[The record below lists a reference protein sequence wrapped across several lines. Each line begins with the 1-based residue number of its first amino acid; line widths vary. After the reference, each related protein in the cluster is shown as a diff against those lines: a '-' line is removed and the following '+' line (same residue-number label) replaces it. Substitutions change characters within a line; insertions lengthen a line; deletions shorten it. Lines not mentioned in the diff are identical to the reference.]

1 MPSNIYPVITQT
13 VQTTETQLISS
24 NSNPL
29 PRRFIITFPSGIT
42 GTSINTTL
50 AEFSIGV
57 TPVNLLQM
65 VTPHGGNVRMDMLAN
80 ALMLR
85 RYGRLP
91 YSINCYSFRCS
102 FATDPDRVIV
112 WDCLPTSSY
121 VATTTSGTNTTDEG
135 STTDETVIPDSDENT
150 TNTTNTVT
158 PALL

>member
-42 GTSINTTL
+42 GTSVNTTL

-85 RYGRLP
+85 KYGRLP

-112 WDCLPTSSY
+112 WDCLPTSGY
-121 VATTTSGTNTTDEG
+121 VATTTAGADTTTTDEPTG
-135 STTDETVIPDSDENT
+135 DTGETTDPVTPAA
-150 TNTTNTVT
+150 VT

>member
-42 GTSINTTL
+42 GTSVNTTL

-85 RYGRLP
+85 KYGRLP
-91 YSINCYSFRCS
+91 YAINCYSFRCS

-112 WDCLPTSSY
+112 WDCLPTSGY
-121 VATTTSGTNTTDEG
+121 VATTAGAGTDTADEPTGDTTTTDPV
-135 STTDETVIPDSDENT
+135 TPAA
-150 TNTTNTVT
+150 VT

>member
-1 MPSNIYPVITQT
+1 MPSNIYPVTTQT

-65 VTPHGGNVRMDMLAN
+65 VTPHGGNVRMDMLSN
-80 ALMLR
+80 ALLLR
-85 RYGRLP
+85 KYGKIP
-91 YSINCYSFRCS
+91 FSINCNSFRCS
-102 FATDPDRVIV
+102 YATDPDRVIV
-112 WDCLPTSSY
+112 WDCLPVSSY
-121 VATTTSGTNTTDEG
+121 TATTTAAGASEGTNTTDEVV
-135 STTDETVIPDSDENT
+135 TPEEPVIPA
-150 TNTTNTVT
+150 V
-158 PALL
+158 PALF